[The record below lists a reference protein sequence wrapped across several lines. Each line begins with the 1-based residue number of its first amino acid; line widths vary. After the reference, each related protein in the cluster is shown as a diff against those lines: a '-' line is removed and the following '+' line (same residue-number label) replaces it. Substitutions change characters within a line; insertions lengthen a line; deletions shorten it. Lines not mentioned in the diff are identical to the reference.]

1 MALFRHSLARLK
13 SPLIWASCANKKYG
27 TAANGLTTNALRHIN
42 SARSN
47 SPRSACARAS
57 LSNTS
62 SVWVAGV
69 GVWGVG
75 GVACTVAGG
84 TLVAI
89 LTEGRTTGGARHALV
104 VTLRVGGD
112 TGRAMTG

>member
-27 TAANGLTTNALRHIN
+27 AAANGLTTNALRHIS

-62 SVWVAGV
+62 SVWAAGV

-89 LTEGRTTGGARHALV
+89 ILTEGRTTGGARHATV
-104 VTLRVGGD
+104 ATLR
-112 TGRAMTG
+112 